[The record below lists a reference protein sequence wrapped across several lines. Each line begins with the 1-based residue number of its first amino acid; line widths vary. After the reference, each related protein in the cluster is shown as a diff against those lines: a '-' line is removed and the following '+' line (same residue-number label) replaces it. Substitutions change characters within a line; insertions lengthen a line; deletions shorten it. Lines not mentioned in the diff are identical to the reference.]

1 MSEHLL
7 DASHAEQLVD
17 YLRFLRRKREQCVSE
32 VAAEFKELLQSRLFE
47 DQYTRE
53 DVEALIN
60 GLLAVVRTTV
70 KKDLQFTAASS
81 VLLLKQVLE
90 QAEKAG
96 VTLNTDLA
104 STEDLTLLAGV
115 HTWEQSV
122 QGTGVAPQLKM
133 RAGVPKLQG
142 LLSKALPTLGTPVSD
157 PKLVE
162 ELQTQKHANEELTA
176 KFQKLQ
182 LQCTQILRE
191 KTEVTSQLDAARAA
205 PQSHS
210 AGSEDPATLKATI
223 IALEVELSAQRSAAT
238 QAAPQRGAGVESLMA
253 ELHDAQALVGE
264 LSTQVEDAQ
273 AELSAKLEK
282 TKQFLSMRTLLTKKN
297 VVVRQLREQ
306 LKENGIAPAGDD

>member
-7 DASHAEQLVD
+7 DAGHAEQLVD

-70 KKDLQFTAASS
+70 KKDLQLTAASS
-81 VLLLKQVLE
+81 ILVLKQVLE
-90 QAEKAG
+90 QVEKAG
-96 VTLNTDLA
+96 ITVNADLSA
-104 STEDLTLLAGV
+104 TEDLNLLAGV
-115 HTWEQSV
+115 QTWEQSV
-122 QGTGVAPQLKM
+122 QGSGVAPQLKL

-142 LLSKALPTLGTPVSD
+142 LFAKALPTLGTPVSD
-157 PKLVE
+157 PKVIE
-162 ELQTQKHANEELTA
+162 ELQAQKQANEELTA

-182 LQCTQILRE
+182 VQCTQILRE
-191 KTEVTSQLDAARAA
+191 KAEATAQLDTARAA
-205 PQSHS
+205 PES
-210 AGSEDPATLKATI
+210 SEDPAMLKATI
-223 IALEVELSAQRSAAT
+223 MALEAELAAERAAAAQ
-238 QAAPQRGAGVESLMA
+238 APQQGSGVESLMG
-253 ELHDAQALVGE
+253 ELRDAQSRIQE
-264 LSTQVEDAQ
+264 LSMQVEDAQ

-282 TKQFLSMRTLLTKKN
+282 TKQFLSMRTMLTKKN